1 MTMIDTVVITLEWR
15 KDFELMEGCYKQFA
29 TDVTN
34 FFRPPY
40 IQFGTK
46 KAFLVERNPTAKEKA
61 DGNYMPRLTLIKA
74 VRRGG
79 VPITLNIEF
88 SAPKVVFNDNFN
100 EITEDDFD
108 YLCVQLRRKL
118 YNIGIVLTGP
128 NTLNDALVST
138 IHYSKNITLT
148 DYSTAHGVI
157 ADLSKCNYTTR
168 KKSDGQKYRNNG
180 EAMHF
185 YSSKWGLCIYDKLK
199 EHTKSKV
206 SEKGLLEKDYYCQ
219 MSLFD
224 ESPLA
229 SPFEMVRIEARYIG
243 RRQIKTSLNDA
254 GIQVDSLTFR
264 DLFRE
269 SIAKAM
275 LQYEINK
282 LRETYPVIS
291 LSDKTAPALLT
302 ELSIQNPRTQIG
314 TIMEAVA
321 YKTLMETTGSR
332 DVRNI
337 GNFTSQQWYNL
348 NKKINQLNFAR
359 RKIASFEIIDSQLQK
374 FMPVKLQRYLDK

>member
-1 MTMIDTVVITLEWR
+1 MVDTVLITLDWR
-15 KDFELMEGCYKQFA
+15 KDFDIMEGCYKNFA

-34 FFRPPY
+34 FFRPPF

-88 SAPKVVFNDNFN
+88 SAPKVVHNDNFN
-100 EITEDDFD
+100 EITESDFD
-108 YLCVQLRRKL
+108 YLCVQLHRKL
-118 YNIGIVLTGP
+118 YNIGVIVNGP
-128 NTLNDALVST
+128 NTLKDALVST

-148 DYSTAHGVI
+148 DYSTAHGI
-157 ADLSKCNYTTR
+157 ITDLSKCNYSTR
-168 KKSDGQKYRNNG
+168 KQSDGQKYRNNG

-199 EHTKSKV
+199 EHAKSKV
-206 SEKGLLEKDYYCQ
+206 TEKGLLEKDYYCQ

-224 ESPLA
+224 ESPLT
-229 SPFEMVRIEARYIG
+229 SPFEMVRVETRYIG
-243 RRQIKTSLNDA
+243 RRQIKKSLNDA
-254 GIQVDSLTFR
+254 GIETGGLTFR
-264 DLFRE
+264 ELFRE
-269 SIAKAM
+269 STAKTM
-275 LQYEINK
+275 LKYEIDK
-282 LRETYPVIS
+282 LRETYPAIS

-337 GNFTSQQWYNL
+337 GNFTNQQWYTL
-348 NKKINQLNFAR
+348 NKKINALNFAR
-359 RKIASFEIIDSQLQK
+359 RKIASFDVIDEQLEK
-374 FMPVKLQRYLDK
+374 FTPVKLQEYLDK

>member
-1 MTMIDTVVITLEWR
+1 M
-15 KDFELMEGCYKQFA
+15 
-29 TDVTN
+29 
-34 FFRPPY
+34 
-40 IQFGTK
+40 
-46 KAFLVERNPTAKEKA
+46 
-61 DGNYMPRLTLIKA
+61 
-74 VRRGG
+74 
-79 VPITLNIEF
+79 
-88 SAPKVVFNDNFN
+88 
-100 EITEDDFD
+100 
-108 YLCVQLRRKL
+108 
-118 YNIGIVLTGP
+118 
-128 NTLNDALVST
+128 
-138 IHYSKNITLT
+138 T

-157 ADLSKCNYTTR
+157 DALSKCNYTTR

-275 LQYEINK
+275 LQYEIKK

-291 LSDKTAPALLT
+291 LLDNISPALLN
-302 ELSIQNPRTQIG
+302 ELSIKNRRRQNSMN
-314 TIMEAVA
+314 ME
-321 YKTLMETTGSR
+321 
-332 DVRNI
+332 
-337 GNFTSQQWYNL
+337 
-348 NKKINQLNFAR
+348 
-359 RKIASFEIIDSQLQK
+359 
-374 FMPVKLQRYLDK
+374 

>member
-1 MTMIDTVVITLEWR
+1 MVDTVLITLDWR
-15 KDFELMEGCYKQFA
+15 KDFEIMEGCYKQFA

-34 FFRPPY
+34 FFRPPF

-88 SAPKVVFNDNFN
+88 SAPKVIHNDNFN
-100 EITEDDFD
+100 EISQSDLD
-108 YLCVQLRRKL
+108 YLCVQLHRKL
-118 YNIGIVLTGP
+118 YNIGIVVKGP
-128 NTLNDALVST
+128 NTLKDARVST

-148 DYSTAHGVI
+148 DYSTAYGI
-157 ADLSKCNYTTR
+157 ITDLSKCNYSR
-168 KKSDGQKYRNNG
+168 QKQSDGQKYRNNG

-185 YSSKWGLCIYDKLK
+185 YSRKWGLCIYDKLK
-199 EHTKSKV
+199 EHAKSKV
-206 SEKGLLEKDYYCQ
+206 TEGGLLEQDYYCQ

-224 ESPLA
+224 DNPLA
-229 SPFEMVRIEARYIG
+229 SPFEMLRVETRYIG
-243 RRQIKTSLNDA
+243 RPQIKKSLNDA
-254 GIQVDSLTFR
+254 GIVTGDLTLR
-264 DLFRE
+264 ELFRE
-269 SIAKAM
+269 STAKTV
-275 LQYEINK
+275 LKYEIDK
-282 LRETYPVIS
+282 LRATYPAIA

-314 TIMEAVA
+314 TIMEAIA

-332 DVRNI
+332 DVRNM
-337 GNFTSQQWYNL
+337 GNFSNQQWYSL
-348 NKKINQLNFAR
+348 NKKINSLNFAR
-359 RKIASFEIIDSQLQK
+359 RKIASFDIIDEQLEK
-374 FMPVKLQRYLDK
+374 FMPVKLHKYLDK

>member
-1 MTMIDTVVITLEWR
+1 MVDTVLITLDWR

-34 FFRPPY
+34 FFRPPF

-61 DGNYMPRLTLIKA
+61 DSNYMPRLTLIKA

-88 SAPKVVFNDNFN
+88 SAPKVVHNDNFN
-100 EITEDDFD
+100 EITESDFD
-108 YLCVQLRRKL
+108 YLCVQLHRKL
-118 YNIGIVLTGP
+118 YNIGVIVNGP
-128 NTLNDALVST
+128 NTLKNALVST

-148 DYSTAHGVI
+148 DYSTAHGI
-157 ADLSKCNYTTR
+157 ITDLSKCNYSTR
-168 KKSDGQKYRNNG
+168 KQSDGQKYRNNG

-229 SPFEMVRIEARYIG
+229 SPFEMVRVETRYIG
-243 RRQIKTSLNDA
+243 RRQIRKSLNDA
-254 GIQVDSLTFR
+254 GIETDGLTFR
-264 DLFRE
+264 ELFRE
-269 SIAKAM
+269 STAKAM
-275 LQYEINK
+275 LKYEINK
-282 LRETYPVIS
+282 LRETYPAIS

-321 YKTLMETTGSR
+321 YKALMDATDSR
-332 DVRNI
+332 NLRKI
-337 GNFTSQQWYNL
+337 GNFTSQQWYSCL
-348 NKKINQLNFAR
+348 LYTSPSPR
-359 RKIASFEIIDSQLQK
+359 DGLLSR
-374 FMPVKLQRYLDK
+374 MPSSA